1 MVKAVSEGKFREDLY
16 YRLSTIHIEIPPLRE
31 RSEDILLLFRKFSTD
46 FAERYRM
53 PVIQLTED
61 ARTVLLNY
69 RWPGNVR
76 QLKNI
81 TEQISIFETNRDVDG
96 ATLQNYLPQYNIEKL
111 PARATS
117 NEQEHSF
124 FEKERKMLYKTLFEM
139 QKSWQTYMRK

>member
-1 MVKAVSEGKFREDLY
+1 
-16 YRLSTIHIEIPPLRE
+16 
-31 RSEDILLLFRKFSTD
+31 
-46 FAERYRM
+46 M

-111 PARATS
+111 PGSRHLERTRALLLR
-117 NEQEHSF
+117 
-124 FEKERKMLYKTLFEM
+124 ERKKNAL
-139 QKSWQTYMRK
+139 